1 MGDLMHT
8 LGYEALLIA
17 LPLLLASYAVSFL
30 LVVIRTWAFAED
42 RKLWTRPRALLLGG
56 LLVLMISYYL
66 HWIVLYAGVFVADL
80 HRFLG
85 AG

>member
-1 MGDLMHT
+1 MRDLMHV

-17 LPLLLASYAVSFL
+17 LPLLLASYGVSFL
-30 LVVIRTWAFAED
+30 LVVIRRWSFAEG
-42 RKLWTRPRALLLGG
+42 RKVWTQPRIFLVGG
-56 LLVLMISYYL
+56 LVIGMISYYV

-80 HRFLG
+80 HHVLG

>member
-1 MGDLMHT
+1 MEDLRHV
-8 LGYEALLIA
+8 LGYEAFLIA

-42 RKLWTRPRALLLGG
+42 RKLWTQPRAFVLGG
-56 LLVLMISYYL
+56 ILVLTISYYL

-80 HRFLG
+80 HRYLG